1 MQEVWVKLEE
11 HPDYEIS
18 NFGNARSLKRGR
30 IYNLKLNIDTH
41 GYYYIIPYVNKKTYT
56 HYKIHRL
63 VAKYFVNGYEKG
75 LVVNHKDGN
84 KLNNVY
90 TNLEW
95 VTPSENNLHAF
106 RIGLKRRYVS
116 DNCRKKCIEATSIP
130 IIVTDLATNTSR
142 HFRSYKSAAQ
152 ELGATDAGLAYAQKV
167 GRAYKGRYLI
177 TRRNK

>member
-63 VAKYFVNGYEKG
+63 VAKYFVDGYK
-75 LVVNHKDGN
+75 
-84 KLNNVY
+84 
-90 TNLEW
+90 
-95 VTPSENNLHAF
+95 
-106 RIGLKRRYVS
+106 
-116 DNCRKKCIEATSIP
+116 
-130 IIVTDLATNTSR
+130 
-142 HFRSYKSAAQ
+142 
-152 ELGATDAGLAYAQKV
+152 
-167 GRAYKGRYLI
+167 
-177 TRRNK
+177 

>member
-1 MQEVWVKLEE
+1 MIEWKKIAGFENYSV
-11 HPDYEIS
+11 S
-18 NFGNARSLKRGR
+18 NTGNVRNDRTGR
-30 IYNLKLNIDTH
+30 ILKMRIGTT
-41 GYYYIIPYVNKKTYT
+41 GYYQVMMGRKTSPQYV
-56 HYKIHRL
+56 HRL
-63 VAKYFVNGYEKG
+63 VAIAFIANYEGKPQ
-75 LVVNHKDGN
+75 VDHIDGN

-95 VTPSENNLHAF
+95 VTSSENNLHAF
-106 RIGLKRRYVS
+106 RIGLRRRYVS

-167 GRAYKGRYLI
+167 GRTYKGRYLI